1 MADISGEV
9 AEGYE
14 AVADAFSNNFDD
26 FEEKGAA
33 FCLYVEGESVVD
45 IWGGV
50 ADTVSGRP
58 WERNTLQLHFST
70 TKGLAAICAAMLHE
84 RGKLDY
90 EKPCLL
96 YTSPSPRD

>member
-33 FCLYVEGESVVD
+33 FCPL
-45 IWGGV
+45 
-50 ADTVSGRP
+50 R
-58 WERNTLQLHFST
+58 
-70 TKGLAAICAAMLHE
+70 
-84 RGKLDY
+84 
-90 EKPCLL
+90 
-96 YTSPSPRD
+96 